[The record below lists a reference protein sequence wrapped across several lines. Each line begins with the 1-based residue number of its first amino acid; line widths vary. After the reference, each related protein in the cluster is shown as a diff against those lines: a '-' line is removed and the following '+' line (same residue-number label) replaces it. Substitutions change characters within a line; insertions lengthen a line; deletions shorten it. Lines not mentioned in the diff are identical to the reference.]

1 MFLKVCVELGKYL
14 QTCSVKDHLSDDNL
28 IKVAFEAAVF
38 QRKESLMKLML
49 QSFQLAPKHTLEQP
63 HQPSYQLRCYL
74 IQEIGKLC
82 QQAMYTE
89 ACLCVHHLKLHDMFD
104 IHTFLLPLVL
114 QDKLGIV
121 EEFLEGCPSQ
131 SQQKELLKF
140 LDSQFSVGSGSVYGN
155 LLTYKMQHKVPD
167 TKDDKLNHKPIGKL
181 IKRFRTKYNLG
192 FDCCPNIGRRQR
204 FGELR
209 HLFGRRYEK
218 NEMSQE
224 SFNELVEQMAEEGGG
239 EEEDKKM
246 REDIINYFV
255 EYGDFKEAARWISKF
270 DMFWMSCSRYSAVSS
285 WFPADKMP
293 EDPKCEDDCWEDDN
307 VWDGD
312 SKNINHNL
320 MSVAETVEKM
330 DEGVVKEEDVELIG
344 GTKSYFCHPFS
355 PGFVYMITDPQQ
367 VIDVCALLDGVRR
380 PNQLVS
386 GFDSE
391 WKPIMSKCAGA
402 ALVQVAFED
411 SIHIFDVISLK
422 ESIRKG
428 YQGTCPWTALRKA
441 YFENEKILKLGFDLR
456 NDVKMLTETVTE
468 WKGMSGTWRGML
480 DLSSLKNLIL
490 KECPHIF
497 QRINQQRHVGKDG
510 LSGNGGKG
518 ESGLS
523 ELVYLCLG
531 KCLSKDE
538 QMSDWEKRPLRD
550 SQVQYAASDAYCL
563 ISVYRTLEKLCGENG
578 VDLERIKDKYLKG
591 CCGRG
596 GVINGLGEGA
606 IGGGGRKK
614 KGAVEVVLELL
625 EGRLGDPPD
634 KMDKEGTGFVKLV
647 VDNMLLGL
655 GRYLRGLG
663 FDTVMLENGRG
674 HEDCVEYVKKG
685 GRTIIT
691 RGVVASGKV
700 NK

>member
-1 MFLKVCVELGKYL
+1 MKAY
-14 QTCSVKDHLSDDNL
+14 LSDDNL
-28 IKVAFEAAVF
+28 KKVAFEAAVF

-49 QSFQLAPKHTLEQP
+49 QCYQLAPKTTLTLS
-63 HQPSYQLRCYL
+63 HQSHQLSPQLRTFL
-74 IQEIGKLC
+74 IQEIEKLC

-104 IHTFLLPLVL
+104 IHPFLLPLVL
-114 QDKLGIV
+114 QDKLGVV
-121 EEFLEGCPSQ
+121 EEYLEGCPSQ
-131 SQQKELLKF
+131 NQQKELLKF
-140 LDSQFSVGSGSVYGN
+140 LDSQFSIGSGSVYGN

-224 SFNELVEQMAEEGGG
+224 SFNELIEQMAEEGGG
-239 EEEDKKM
+239 ENDDKKM

-255 EYGDFKEAARWISKF
+255 EYGDFKEAARWILKF
-270 DMFWMSCSRYSAVSS
+270 DMFWMACSRYSEVSK
-285 WFPADKMP
+285 WFPADKIP
-293 EDPKCEDDCWEDDN
+293 KDPKDEDDCWEEDDN
-307 VWDGD
+307 WKGNEDNSNCSQSGRDV
-312 SKNINHNL
+312 
-320 MSVAETVEKM
+320 SVEETVEEM
-330 DEGVVKEEDVELIG
+330 EEGEIKEEMVELIA
-344 GTKSYFCHPFS
+344 KSYFCHPFS
-355 PGFVYMITDPQQ
+355 PCFVYMITEPQQ
-367 VIDVCALLDGVRR
+367 VIDVCSLLDGGKR

-391 WKPIMSKCAGA
+391 WKPIMSKATGA

-411 SIHIFDVISLK
+411 SIHILDVISVK
-422 ESIRKG
+422 ENISRG
-428 YQGTCPWTALRKA
+428 YQGSCPWTALRKT

-497 QRINQQRHVGKDG
+497 QAVNRRREGQEG
-510 LSGNGGKG
+510 LNGGGGKG

-531 KCLSKDE
+531 KSLSKEE

-563 ISVYRTLEKLCGENG
+563 ISVYRTLEKLCAENG
-578 VDLERIKDKYLKG
+578 VDLERIKDKYVKG
-591 CCGRG
+591 CGGRG
-596 GVINGLGEGA
+596 GTINGQEEGGN
-606 IGGGGRKK
+606 GGGGRRKR
-614 KGAVEVVLELL
+614 GAVEVVLELL
-625 EGRLGDPPD
+625 EGGLGESP
-634 KMDKEGTGFVKLV
+634 KKEGTGFVKLV

-674 HEDCVEYVKKG
+674 HEDCVQYVRKG

-691 RGVVASGKV
+691 RGIVASGKV
-700 NK
+700 TTIFLFNTKLI